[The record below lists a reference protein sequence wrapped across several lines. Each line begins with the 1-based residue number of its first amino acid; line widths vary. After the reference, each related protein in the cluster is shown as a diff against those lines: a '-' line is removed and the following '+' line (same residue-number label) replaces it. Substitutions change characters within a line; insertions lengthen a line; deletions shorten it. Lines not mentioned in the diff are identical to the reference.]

1 MEVKG
6 WTLEELAKELGMSK
20 NATQMRINREGI
32 DPIFNGSIYPP
43 DTYNRIKDAKVGR
56 PKKPAS
62 EAPKKPQKKA
72 NPLS

>member
-6 WTLEELAKELGMSK
+6 WTLEELAKELKMSK

-43 DTYNRIKDAKVGR
+43 DTYKRIKDAKVGR
-56 PKKPAS
+56 PPKKPAP
-62 EAPKKPQKKA
+62 EAPKKPRKT
-72 NPLS
+72 

>member
-32 DPIFNGSIYPP
+32 DPVFNGSIYPP
-43 DTYNRIKDAKVGR
+43 DTYNRIKDAEVGR
-56 PKKPAS
+56 PAKKPDP
-62 EAPKKPQKKA
+62 EAPKKGRK
-72 NPLS
+72 SS